1 MLKHLRLN
9 DKSVREC
16 APEADRDYQVFDT
29 EVRGFSIRILRSG
42 SRTFALDYRF
52 AGRQR
57 RMAIGRWPEWTVTA
71 ARERAKDMRREIDEG
86 RDPLGER
93 SQLREAPRFSD
104 MIDRYLAEHVPHLA
118 KTNASDQ
125 KSMLTKLVAPHWAT
139 KLVTEITPH
148 DVAKLL
154 NIIAK
159 GRARPSK
166 EKPNNRAH
174 KLQGA
179 KPTPIRANRVGE
191 VLRKMFTLAIGWG
204 WRTDN
209 PASAFKKRIENERE
223 RFLSQEEIGKL
234 AAALDAAD
242 DQRAAGISCSISR
255 VLRSELGPNCSRRSL
270 AISSRRCRIMSSDA
284 EITARDCVNSRSA
297 AMARASAAA
306 RAARKTA
313 ISEGVSDMAETYH
326 RQEKYTNKTKG
337 KRTSTCRDW
346 PLRPA
351 WIAPIYP
358 FQKIAELRRRDLH
371 RSPDL
376 ADRPDELP
384 RLKPLQ
390 IKRHA
395 HAIVPKHLDQ
405 ITFAA
410 PEAKHLAAMWVAP
423 ETLLNLQ
430 REAVHSAPQVGWA
443 TRDPDLGRWRKRD
456 HARSRTC
463 TRRISAIGSRVA
475 PTANLRPLARGISTR
490 SLMLAAGLSGGCRAA
505 EFAASEA
512 TCTAMNCGRPSA
524 TR

>member
-1 MLKHLRLN
+1 MLKRLRLN

-16 APEADRDYQVFDT
+16 VPETDRDYQVFDT

-71 ARERAKDMRREIDEG
+71 ARERAKDMRREVDEG

-93 SQLREAPRFSD
+93 SQLREAPRFND
-104 MIDRYLAEHVPHLA
+104 MIDRYLVEHVPHLA

-125 KSMLTKLVAPHWAT
+125 KSMLTKLVAPHWGS

-191 VLRKMFTLAIGWG
+191 VLRKMFTLAVGWG

-234 AAALDAAD
+234 AGALDAAS
-242 DQRAAGISCSISR
+242 DQRAAGII
-255 VLRSELGPNCSRRSL
+255 
-270 AISSRRCRIMSSDA
+270 
-284 EITARDCVNSRSA
+284 
-297 AMARASAAA
+297 
-306 RAARKTA
+306 
-313 ISEGVSDMAETYH
+313 
-326 RQEKYTNKTKG
+326 
-337 KRTSTCRDW
+337 
-346 PLRPA
+346 
-351 WIAPIYP
+351 
-358 FQKIAELRRRDLH
+358 
-371 RSPDL
+371 
-376 ADRPDELP
+376 
-384 RLKPLQ
+384 RLCML
-390 IKRHA
+390 
-395 HAIVPKHLDQ
+395 
-405 ITFAA
+405 T
-410 PEAKHLAAMWVAP
+410 
-423 ETLLNLQ
+423 
-430 REAVHSAPQVGWA
+430 
-443 TRDPDLGRWRKRD
+443 
-456 HARSRTC
+456 
-463 TRRISAIGSRVA
+463 GSRVGEVRQA
-475 PTANLRPLARGISTR
+475 RFEQFNLELGSWSKPAASTKQRKIHRIPISADVAAIVRQRGLLVPRGNPWLFPGDTPGQPVKEIRRFWINIQKQAKLPEVRIHDLRHTFA
-490 SLMLAAGLSGGCRAA
+490 SLLVSGGASLEMIGKLLGHSQMQTTQRYAHLMDSPLRAGVDAVASAFRPRPVLVHDA
-505 EFAASEA
+505 EPVPVQLK
-512 TCTAMNCGRPSA
+512 TA
-524 TR
+524 